1 MSTKPTEL
9 ESAAVLARIV
19 AQCID
24 LAVALF
30 IISLF
35 SALPTPDGA
44 IRVIVGLIGLALGL
58 SYRLLGDGLF
68 GGHAIGKRILG
79 IRVVDA
85 ATRQPC
91 SLGQCAIRIGVTFIP
106 LVIFIEIV
114 LLAIDGQER
123 WGDRVARTYV
133 LRVHPKP
140 APVQQQ
146 LRPINLSGLKDTLN
160 RINPNDR
167 NA

>member
-9 ESAAVLARIV
+9 ESASVLQRIV

-24 LAVALF
+24 LAVALG
-30 IISLF
+30 IIILI
-35 SALPTPDGA
+35 SAVPAPDGP
-44 IRVIVGLIGLALGL
+44 IRITLGLVGLALGL
-58 SYRLLGDGLF
+58 GYRLLGDALF
-68 GGHAIGKRILG
+68 GGQALGKRLFG

-91 SLGQCAIRIGVTFIP
+91 TRGQCAIRVGVTFIP
-106 LVIFIEIV
+106 LVPFIEII
-114 LLAIDGQER
+114 LLAVDGQER
-123 WGDRVARTYV
+123 WGDRVAHTYV

-140 APVQQQ
+140 APIQQS

-160 RINPNDR
+160 RINPNDGS
-167 NA
+167 A